1 METDNLVCLCVCVCV
16 CVCVYV
22 CVCVWGGGGR
32 RGVNGEEG
40 MGVFPITDPL
50 GYVPSLIRSMFCGS
64 ISSRRGLAL
73 KAKSGKDP
81 ND

>member
-1 METDNLVCLCVCVCV
+1 MYVCVCV
-16 CVCVYV
+16 CGG
-22 CVCVWGGGGR
+22 GGGGR

-73 KAKSGKDP
+73 KAAGCFGRWKRYTSCQ
-81 ND
+81 NNL